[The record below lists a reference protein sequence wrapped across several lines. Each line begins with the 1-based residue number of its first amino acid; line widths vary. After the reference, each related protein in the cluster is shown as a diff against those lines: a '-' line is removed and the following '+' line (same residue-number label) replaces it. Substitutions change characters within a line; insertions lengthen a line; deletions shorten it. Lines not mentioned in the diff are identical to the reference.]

1 MRPSVLKY
9 SGSRLTLTY
18 SLLPKPIPL
27 CSYSPPAQHVP
38 VYAHGNRIVSPRI
51 PQFATQYHQ
60 DFSTQSPKRG
70 AFHHDNVFR
79 TEPARQ
85 KMCWDCEATSEREA
99 LVCENSECHAIL
111 PLDDDVSYFDVLVDG
126 NTAFE
131 VDFATLRKNYLQLQQ
146 KVHPDTFVHESV
158 RNRQLA
164 DVQSAWLN
172 RAYHTLRNP
181 LLRAKYLLKLK
192 GHPIKEGDSLEDSIL
207 LMEILE
213 SHEALEDAQKESEVE
228 AIRLENDQRIRDTLA
243 DLSRA
248 FLNGNWAEAKQL
260 TIKLQYWYNI
270 QDSTREWSLKTP
282 H

>member
-1 MRPSVLKY
+1 MRQSILKY
-9 SGSRLTLTY
+9 SGSRLSLAY
-18 SLLPKPIPL
+18 SLTPKLVPL
-27 CSYSPPAQHVP
+27 RYYSSPAQHVS
-38 VYAHGNRIVSPRI
+38 VHVHGNGIISSRI
-51 PQFATQYHQ
+51 PQFTTQYHQ
-60 DFSTQSPKRG
+60 DFSTQSPTPG

-79 TEPARQ
+79 TNPARQ
-85 KMCWDCEATSEREA
+85 KMCWECEATSEREA
-99 LVCENSECHAIL
+99 LVCENPECHAIL
-111 PLDDDVSYFDVLVDG
+111 PLDDDVSYFDVLSDG

-131 VDFATLRKNYLQLQQ
+131 VDFTILRKNYLQLQQ

-192 GHPIKEGDSLEDSIL
+192 GHPIKEGDSLEDSTL

-228 AIRLENDQRIRDTLA
+228 AIRLENDQRIRDTLV

-248 FLNGNWAEAKQL
+248 FLNGNWTEAKQL

-270 QDSTREWSLKTP
+270 QDATREWSLQTP